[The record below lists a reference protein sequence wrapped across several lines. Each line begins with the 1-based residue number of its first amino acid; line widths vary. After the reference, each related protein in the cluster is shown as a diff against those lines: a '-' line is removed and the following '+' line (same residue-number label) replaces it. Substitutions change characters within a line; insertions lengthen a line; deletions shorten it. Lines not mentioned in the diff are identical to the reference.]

1 MPKVTPS
8 YAKGYPISPCKSEGM
23 LKGSSNSFK
32 RAGTVN
38 AKGYANH
45 FIARWT

>member
-8 YAKGYPISPCKSEGM
+8 LPISPCKSEGM